1 MGDKSLRG
9 QGAVLKKDPTTPIN
23 PVQPKP
29 GRDLTEAYLK
39 KLKNKK

>member
-9 QGAVLKKDPTTPIN
+9 QGAVLKKDPTIAIN

-29 GRDLTEAYLK
+29 GRELTEAYLK
-39 KLKNKK
+39 KLKKKK

>member
-29 GRDLTEAYLK
+29 GRDLTEVYLK
-39 KLKNKK
+39 KLKKKK

>member
-1 MGDKSLRG
+1 MGDISLRG
-9 QGAVLKKDPTTPIN
+9 KGAVLKKDPTTPIN

-39 KLKNKK
+39 KLKKKK

>member
-23 PVQPKP
+23 PIQPKG
-29 GRDLTEAYLK
+29 GRELTEAYLK
-39 KLKNKK
+39 KLKKKK

>member
-23 PVQPKP
+23 PIQPKA
-29 GRDLTEAYLK
+29 GRELTEAYLK
-39 KLKNKK
+39 KLKKKK